1 MEVARP
7 SFSDQVFS
15 GICSRYLILNPKV
28 FRTLPSRTVLKSKWK
43 QVVAKSTGH
52 EMPPRLEVSERTKS
66 WVHSDISLVVVG
78 VRHWALKHAM
88 FSATADH
95 QSLCEWCQV
104 SEGAQKPELKGS
116 SQRNPSSWIVWGV
129 WCQAAK
135 QREWYS
141 YDYSK
146 FEPHIVRQEAW
157 FT

>member
-7 SFSDQVFS
+7 SFSDQVLVGFA
-15 GICSRYLILNPKV
+15 RDILSWITKV

-66 WVHSDISLVVVG
+66 WVHSDISLVD

-88 FSATADH
+88 FSAADH

-116 SQRNPSSWIVWGV
+116 SQRNPSSPWIVRGV